1 MADTGI
7 AVCPSCGTKNR
18 TPVSA
23 TGKPRCAKCQAD
35 LPWLVPADDST
46 IDSALDASPVV
57 ILDLWAPWCGPCRQV
72 APVVERLSRDFA
84 GKLKVVKVNVDDS
97 PRTAQRFAATSI
109 PMLVLLD
116 RGAVI
121 DTTVGAQPGPVMH
134 RWVESALA
142 KR

>member
-1 MADTGI
+1 MASSI
-7 AVCPSCGTKNR
+7 VACPSCGKKNR
-18 TPVSA
+18 VPVA
-23 TGKPRCAKCQAD
+23 AKGRLRCAVCSAD
-35 LPWLVPADDST
+35 LPYLVSADDT
-46 IDSALDASPVV
+46 DFDAAVDTTQVV
-57 ILDLWAPWCGPCRQV
+57 LLDLWAPWCGPCRQV

>member
-23 TGKPRCAKCQAD
+23 TGKPRCARCQAD

-57 ILDLWAPWCGPCRQV
+57 ILDLWAPWCGPCRMVTPILEQ
-72 APVVERLSRDFA
+72 LSEEYAA
-84 GKLKVVKVNVDDS
+84 GSRWLPS
-97 PRTAQRFAATSI
+97 TLMIRQEQRRSSMPEAF
-109 PMLVLLD
+109 P
-116 RGAVI
+116 
-121 DTTVGAQPGPVMH
+121 P
-134 RWVESALA
+134 W
-142 KR
+142 

>member
-23 TGKPRCAKCQAD
+23 TGKPRCARCQAD

-57 ILDLWAPWCGPCRQV
+57 ILDLWAPWCGPCRMV
-72 APVVERLSRDFA
+72 TPILEELSQEYA
-84 GKLKVVKVNVDDS
+84 GQLKVVAVNVDDS
-97 PRTAQRFAATSI
+97 PGAAAKFDARSI
-109 PMLVLLD
+109 PTLVILD
-116 RGAVI
+116 RGDVVERI
-121 DTTVGAQPGPVMH
+121 IGAQPKPVLAAAID
-134 RWVESALA
+134 RALA
-142 KR
+142 VR